1 METLTKHRCHGGSQG
16 YYSHPSEVIGLPM
29 RLSVYLP
36 PLAETRRVP
45 ALIYLAGLTCTEET
59 FMIKGGAQRL
69 AAELGLALVT
79 PDTSPRGAGV
89 EGEED
94 DWDLGTGAS
103 FYLDAT
109 RQPWAR
115 HYRVASYIVE
125 ELPRLLAARFPI
137 DIDSLGLFGHSMG
150 GHGALTLGLKNPGL
164 FRSLSAFSPICA
176 PALVPWGKKAFSAY
190 LGDDESAWRLHDA
203 CEIVRAQRAPYP
215 ATILVDQGLTD
226 VFLHEQLRPD
236 LLEAACAAAGQPL
249 ILRRHAEY
257 DHGYYF
263 VSTFIADHLNHH
275 ARVLGRG

>member
-36 PLAETRRVP
+36 PQAETKRVP
-45 ALIYLAGLTCTEET
+45 ALIYLAGLTCNEET
-59 FMIKGGAQRL
+59 FMIKSGAQRL
-69 AAELGLALVT
+69 AAELGLALVA

-89 EGEED
+89 EGEEC

-109 RQPWAR
+109 QEPWSR
-115 HYRVASYIVE
+115 HYRMASYIVE
-125 ELPRLLAARFPI
+125 ELPRVLAAQFPI
-137 DIDSLGLFGHSMG
+137 DVGSVGLFGHSMG
-150 GHGALTLGLKNPGL
+150 GHGALTLGLKNPRI

-176 PALVPWGKKAFSAY
+176 PALVPWGQKAFAAY
-190 LGDDESAWRLHDA
+190 LGEDESAWRLHDA
-203 CEIVRAQRAPYP
+203 CELVRAQQVPYP

-226 VFLHEQLRPD
+226 IFLEEQLRPE
-236 LLEAACAAAGQPL
+236 LLEATCAATGQPL
-249 ILRRHAEY
+249 IMRRHAGY

-263 VSTFIADHLNHH
+263 VATFIADHLHHH
-275 ARVLGRG
+275 AWVLGRG